1 MIIEE
6 IKIIIVITMKDTYTH
21 SSYIWE
27 ASNVQRAIGT
37 DIHC

>member
-6 IKIIIVITMKDTYTH
+6 VKIIIVITIKYIY
-21 SSYIWE
+21 SSWIWE

-37 DIHC
+37 DIH